1 MGEESIKNEIRALEE
16 CLQHLRNA
24 RSELMEAGQLIQS
37 VWGIDVSEAL
47 KLVNEAINRCS
58 FRLVIN
64 KNLLQR

>member
-24 RSELMEAGQLIQS
+24 RSELMEARQLIQS
-37 VWGIDVSEAL
+37 VWGIDVSRAIE
-47 KLVNEAINRCS
+47 VIDEAINKCS
-58 FRLVIN
+58 FRLTLN